1 VFFFFCFLLFAKQSF
16 PQTWGHCIVVLE
28 LSAEEV
34 IDGKEAFSLRK
45 SLISLSITW
54 SQKSLWKKLHILKI
68 WNVHRNA
75 ILKNWKVGYPRIGDK
90 NCKVCRTVPLP
101 NCYDTSFSKLPFWI
115 FVREKSQ
122 QISKNCFHPDDV
134 NTTRIGGNELI
145 VKAKFVFEKWK
156 SVRAPI

>member
-1 VFFFFCFLLFAKQSF
+1 MFFFFCFLLFAKQSF

-34 IDGKEAFSLRK
+34 IDGKEALSLRK
-45 SLISLSITW
+45 SLSITW
-54 SQKSLWKKLHILKI
+54 SQNSLWKKIR
-68 WNVHRNA
+68 NVHRNA

-134 NTTRIGGNELI
+134 ITTRIGGNELN
-145 VKAKFVFEKWK
+145 VKAKFVFVKWK
-156 SVRAPI
+156 IVRDPIWLLSFCQ